1 MELATIHGD
10 TELNADGEW
19 DLRALPYELAEGI
32 DRAFGHTAG
41 QREKPPRLDGNKTS
55 SLQGIHRDIKVPDL
69 ADWGSNWP

>member
-41 QREKPPRLDGNKTS
+41 
-55 SLQGIHRDIKVPDL
+55 
-69 ADWGSNWP
+69 